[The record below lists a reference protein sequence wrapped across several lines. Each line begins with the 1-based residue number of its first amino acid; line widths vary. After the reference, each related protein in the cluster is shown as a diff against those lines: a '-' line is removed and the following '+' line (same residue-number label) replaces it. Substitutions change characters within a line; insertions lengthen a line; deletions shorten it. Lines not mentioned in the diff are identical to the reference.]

1 MDNQYRLS
9 DEEHQQVFEKI
20 KKDFLNNSLS
30 VVNPKVV
37 ITGGQ
42 PASGKG
48 KLARDAIDEFK
59 DKGGSVIID
68 PDQLRS
74 YHPKYDHLQNLD
86 DKTSAGYTH
95 HDAKKW
101 SLELIEEATAHKK
114 NIVLDQTSAD
124 FDTLKN
130 TVQNFRDKGYKSVE
144 LKIMSVPEMTS
155 RQGIYH
161 RYEMEKSLYGTGR
174 FVNVDIHNEIYN
186 KLEKTVERLKDDQI
200 VDKLTVYDRHYK
212 TIEQK
217 DFTLERNRDFTEQER
232 QQHEYKWFKVIEAM
246 ESRFAPFT
254 ELEIV
259 RALQENDRLKLN
271 NQYLMENL
279 NSSVIQKGENME
291 AKTIAN
297 LTQNLMVTNDGFEK
311 HDGYISKNLDLNGE
325 KELIIFRQNDDRIEL
340 INVTQNN
347 LMYENEIG
355 KFDPKD
361 SEKIALETYA
371 EVKKSI
377 SMLEQEYDIKSSIHV
392 RENHNDLF
400 ADSKLRSA
408 QFIISNDEYKLKTAE
423 HEKPENT
430 VRLSVVP
437 DYDKPDF
444 YKLTA
449 QHNIYD
455 PIKDDYRIIQGLAA
469 FRSIGVK
476 PEFDLDKLYNKP
488 EISKLMEDIKAVNNM
503 YVSERNNLSINV
515 DKQLDD
521 KNTQVKLSKDQIIND
536 VRVHLKTEG
545 KLGADFAKSANGVA
559 VARGDYIKLTEAYSQ
574 KDGLFKSTELPKGAE
589 VRITG
594 HTSKKGETY
603 ATGTYNNREVE
614 LKIRN
619 VQASYGDQY
628 QKQYENNPKVKQAID
643 QKATAQQNNLKAPVT
658 PKAQELS
665 ASTPKQDKP
674 SSRMKF

>member
-155 RQGIYH
+155 RQGIFH

-217 DFTLERNRDFTEQER
+217 DFTLERNREFTDQER
-232 QQHEYKWFKVIEAM
+232 QQHEYKWFKVIESM
-246 ESRFAPFT
+246 ETRFAPFT

-259 RALQENDRLKLN
+259 KGLQENDRLKLS
-271 NQYLMENL
+271 NQKLVNELPPVDIKTGERMD
-279 NSSVIQKGENME
+279 IQV
-291 AKTIAN
+291 
-297 LTQNLMVTNDGFEK
+297 VTNQTSNLLVAKDGFEK
-311 HDGYISKNLDLNGE
+311 HDGYVSKNIKSEGQDN
-325 KELIIFRQNDDRIEL
+325 LILMRQNRDHIEL
-340 INVTQNN
+340 INVTKNELLLDTKIDKHN
-347 LMYENEIG
+347 PKEAENITLDTYQ
-355 KFDPKD
+355 KIKD
-361 SEKIALETYA
+361 
-371 EVKKSI
+371 
-377 SMLEQEYDIKSSIHV
+377 Q
-392 RENHNDLF
+392 
-400 ADSKLRSA
+400 
-408 QFIISNDEYKLKTAE
+408 IISL
-423 HEKPENT
+423 ENKVT
-430 VRLSVVP
+430 LEIQP
-437 DYDKPDF
+437 QEP
-444 YKLTA
+444 T
-449 QHNIYD
+449 
-455 PIKDDYRIIQGLAA
+455 KDI
-469 FRSIGVK
+469 
-476 PEFDLDKLYNKP
+476 
-488 EISKLMEDIKAVNNM
+488 
-503 YVSERNNLSINV
+503 
-515 DKQLDD
+515 
-521 KNTQVKLSKDQIIND
+521 KLSKDQIIND

-628 QKQYENNPKVKQAID
+628 QKQYETNPKVKQAID

>member
-174 FVNVDIHNEIYN
+174 FVNVDVHNEIYN

-217 DFTLERNRDFTEQER
+217 DFTLERNREFTDQER

-246 ESRFAPFT
+246 ETRFAPLT

-259 RALQENDRLKLN
+259 RGLQENDRLKLN
-271 NQYLMENL
+271 NQKLVNELPPVDIKTGERMD
-279 NSSVIQKGENME
+279 IQV
-291 AKTIAN
+291 
-297 LTQNLMVTNDGFEK
+297 VTNQTSNLLVAKDGFEK
-311 HDGYISKNLDLNGE
+311 HDGYVSKNIKSEGQDN
-325 KELIIFRQNDDRIEL
+325 LILMRQNRDHIEL
-340 INVTQNN
+340 INVTK
-347 LMYENEIG
+347 NELLLDTKID
-355 KFDPKD
+355 KLDPKEA
-361 SEKIALETYA
+361 EKITLDTYQ
-371 EVKKSI
+371 K
-377 SMLEQEYDIKSSIHV
+377 
-392 RENHNDLF
+392 
-400 ADSKLRSA
+400 
-408 QFIISNDEYKLKTAE
+408 
-423 HEKPENT
+423 
-430 VRLSVVP
+430 
-437 DYDKPDF
+437 
-444 YKLTA
+444 
-449 QHNIYD
+449 
-455 PIKDDYRIIQGLAA
+455 IKDQIIGL
-469 FRSIGVK
+469 
-476 PEFDLDKLYNKP
+476 ENKVTL
-488 EISKLMEDIKAVNNM
+488 EIQPQEPTKDIT
-503 YVSERNNLSINV
+503 LSR
-515 DKQLDD
+515 
-521 KNTQVKLSKDQIIND
+521 DQIIND

-628 QKQYENNPKVKQAID
+628 QKQYETNPKVKQAVD
-643 QKATAQQNNLKAPVT
+643 QKATTQQNNLKAPVT

>member
-174 FVNVDIHNEIYN
+174 FVNVDVHNEIYN
-186 KLEKTVERLKDDQI
+186 KLEKTVERLKDEQI

-217 DFTLERNRDFTEQER
+217 DFTLERNREFTDQER

-246 ESRFAPFT
+246 ETRFAPLT

-259 RALQENDRLKLN
+259 RGLQENDRLKLN
-271 NQYLMENL
+271 NQKLVNELPPVDIKTGERMD
-279 NSSVIQKGENME
+279 IQV
-291 AKTIAN
+291 
-297 LTQNLMVTNDGFEK
+297 VTNQTSNLLVAKDGFEK
-311 HDGYISKNLDLNGE
+311 HDGYVSKNIKSEGQEN
-325 KELIIFRQNDDRIEL
+325 LILMRQNRDHIEL
-340 INVTQNN
+340 INVTK
-347 LMYENEIG
+347 NELLLDTKID
-355 KFDPKD
+355 KHDPKEA
-361 SEKIALETYA
+361 EKITLDTYQ
-371 EVKKSI
+371 K
-377 SMLEQEYDIKSSIHV
+377 
-392 RENHNDLF
+392 
-400 ADSKLRSA
+400 
-408 QFIISNDEYKLKTAE
+408 
-423 HEKPENT
+423 
-430 VRLSVVP
+430 
-437 DYDKPDF
+437 
-444 YKLTA
+444 
-449 QHNIYD
+449 
-455 PIKDDYRIIQGLAA
+455 IKDQIIGL
-469 FRSIGVK
+469 
-476 PEFDLDKLYNKP
+476 ENKVTL
-488 EISKLMEDIKAVNNM
+488 EIQPQEPTKDIT
-503 YVSERNNLSINV
+503 LSR
-515 DKQLDD
+515 
-521 KNTQVKLSKDQIIND
+521 DQIIND

-628 QKQYENNPKVKQAID
+628 QKQYETNPKVKQAVD

>member
-217 DFTLERNRDFTEQER
+217 DFTLERNREFTDQER
-232 QQHEYKWFKVIEAM
+232 QQHEYKWFKVIESM
-246 ESRFAPFT
+246 ETRFAPFT

-259 RALQENDRLKLN
+259 KGLQENDRLKLN
-271 NQYLMENL
+271 NQKLVNELPPVDIKTGERMD
-279 NSSVIQKGENME
+279 IQV
-291 AKTIAN
+291 
-297 LTQNLMVTNDGFEK
+297 VTNQTSNLLVAKDGFEK
-311 HDGYISKNLDLNGE
+311 HDGYVSKNIKSEGQDN
-325 KELIIFRQNDDRIEL
+325 LILMRQNRDHIEL
-340 INVTQNN
+340 INVTKNELLLDTKIDKHN
-347 LMYENEIG
+347 PKEAENITLDTYQ
-355 KFDPKD
+355 KIKD
-361 SEKIALETYA
+361 
-371 EVKKSI
+371 
-377 SMLEQEYDIKSSIHV
+377 Q
-392 RENHNDLF
+392 
-400 ADSKLRSA
+400 
-408 QFIISNDEYKLKTAE
+408 IISL
-423 HEKPENT
+423 ENKVT
-430 VRLSVVP
+430 LEIQP
-437 DYDKPDF
+437 QEP
-444 YKLTA
+444 T
-449 QHNIYD
+449 
-455 PIKDDYRIIQGLAA
+455 KDI
-469 FRSIGVK
+469 
-476 PEFDLDKLYNKP
+476 
-488 EISKLMEDIKAVNNM
+488 
-503 YVSERNNLSINV
+503 
-515 DKQLDD
+515 
-521 KNTQVKLSKDQIIND
+521 KLSKDQIIND

-628 QKQYENNPKVKQAID
+628 QKQYETNPKVKQAVD